1 MSATNPETTSLKS
14 WERWLYG
21 GLGAM
26 APLIVIGATTDTVA
40 VFSALTVVVAIAWLV
55 KCIFLFGIGGFVA
68 FLHKSEADT
77 WKCFVIGISAP
88 ALITTGLSGTAAR
101 INAPAPQASL
111 GVFSSAHAAPSPE
124 TVAAGSRI
132 KVVPTSGLAEGVAEQ
147 IRRGLF
153 GIDPPLSL
161 VVVSAEAS
169 EAAART
175 VAGEV
180 ARYAACPTVTR
191 NFKVADPVIFA
202 DQRSGRYVVA
212 VQFADRNQAGAYAR
226 MLDRATPSRD
236 AAPAVLFTSTARAS
250 QALVSR
256 IPDYPPWDDAMLDGL
271 ASAREACLKKEKKG

>member
-1 MSATNPETTSLKS
+1 MSATSTETTSLKP
-14 WERWLYG
+14 WERWIYG
-21 GLGAM
+21 GVGAM
-26 APLIVIGATTDTVA
+26 APLAVVAATTDTVA
-40 VFSALTVVVAIAWLV
+40 VFSTLTVVVAVAWLA
-55 KCIFLFGIGGFVA
+55 KCIILFGIGGFVA
-68 FLHKSEADT
+68 FLHRTEADT
-77 WKCFVIGISAP
+77 WKCFVIGILAP

-101 INAPAPQASL
+101 INAPAPQAGL
-111 GVFSSAHAAPSPE
+111 GVFTNAYAATNPD
-124 TVAAGSRI
+124 TDAGRI
-132 KVVPTSGLAEGVAEQ
+132 KIVPIAGLKEGIAEQ

-161 VVVSAEAS
+161 VVVSAEAT

-180 ARYAACPTVTR
+180 ARYAACPSVTR

-202 DQRSGRYVVA
+202 DQRSGRFVVA
-212 VQFADRNQAGAYAR
+212 VQFADRNEAGAFAR

-236 AAPAVLFTSTARAS
+236 AAPAVLFTTMAKAN

-256 IPDYPPWDDAMLDGL
+256 IPDYPPWDDAMIDGL